1 MGKIN
6 FHQQL
11 YLLTPS
17 VMAAPL
23 KASFHS
29 RSLPLFLAAALPPA
43 LQIVL
48 AQLPAFSWAPSS
60 RAYIA
65 PPSLISFSMSPP
77 AADSPTL
84 QLIDFFDIASEFS
97 KHVNVVIERIGLS

>member
-6 FHQQL
+6 FPQHL
-11 YLLTPS
+11 LLLTPS
-17 VMAAPL
+17 VKAALL
-23 KASFHS
+23 KANFHS

-60 RAYIA
+60 RASTA
-65 PPSLISFSMSPP
+65 PPSSPFQCSPP
-77 AADSPTL
+77 TADSPTSSV
-84 QLIDFFDIASEFS
+84 D
-97 KHVNVVIERIGLS
+97 

>member
-1 MGKIN
+1 MFMGKIN

-17 VMAAPL
+17 VIAAPL

-48 AQLPAFSWAPSS
+48 AQLPAFS
-60 RAYIA
+60 
-65 PPSLISFSMSPP
+65 
-77 AADSPTL
+77 
-84 QLIDFFDIASEFS
+84 
-97 KHVNVVIERIGLS
+97 